1 MTNYFATA
9 MAQVKNDLTLPLSIY
24 QSLQGNMYANISV
37 EDITYLVPEMLDVS
51 LTADDMSMIPGE
63 VKQPDEHEAYMVN
76 SEQLKEL
83 VVNFFY
89 IEV

>member
-1 MTNYFATA
+1 
-9 MAQVKNDLTLPLSIY
+9 
-24 QSLQGNMYANISV
+24 MYANISV

-89 IEV
+89 VEVL